1 MMSRGSGEVVALAR
15 RGVVVGVRVRVRA
28 VGLVGGGMRE
38 FS

>member
-15 RGVVVGVRVRVRA
+15 RGVVVGVRVRA